1 MNTEISALKKKIEL
15 KEQQRVKK
23 EEMLAR
29 NKTELKKINSELEAL
44 RNELANEE
52 MQEIRA
58 LMNEKEI
65 GIDDV
70 MAAIASGTIAKNS
83 EPDTGEQIKEINEG
97 DNDNV

>member
-1 MNTEISALKKKIEL
+1 MNTEISALKKKIDL

-70 MAAIASGTIAKNS
+70 MAAIASGTIEKNAKTS
-83 EPDTGEQIKEINEG
+83 EPELKEINTE

>member
-83 EPDTGEQIKEINEG
+83 EPDTGEQIKEINEE

>member
-15 KEQQRVKK
+15 KEQQRTKK
-23 EEMLAR
+23 EQLLVR
-29 NKTELKKINSELEAL
+29 NKTDLKKLNAELEAL

-52 MQEIRA
+52 MQEIKA

-70 MAAIASGTIAKNS
+70 MAAIASGTISKNS
-83 EPDTGEQIKEINEG
+83 EPGLKEINTE

>member
-15 KEQQRVKK
+15 KEQQRTKK
-23 EEMLAR
+23 EQMLVR
-29 NKTELKKINSELEAL
+29 NKTDLKKLNAELEAL

-52 MQEIRA
+52 MQEIKA

-70 MAAIASGTIAKNS
+70 MAAIASGTIAKSS
-83 EPDTGEQIKEINEG
+83 EPDLKEINTE
-97 DNDNV
+97 DNDNA

>member
-15 KEQQRVKK
+15 KEQQRTKK
-23 EEMLAR
+23 EQMLVR
-29 NKTELKKINSELEAL
+29 NKTDLKKLNTELEAL

-70 MAAIASGTIAKNS
+70 MAAIASGTIAK
-83 EPDTGEQIKEINEG
+83 KL
-97 DNDNV
+97 

>member
-29 NKTELKKINSELEAL
+29 NKTELKKINAELEAL

-70 MAAIASGTIAKNS
+70 MAAIASGTIAKTS
-83 EPDTGEQIKEINEG
+83 EPELKEINTE